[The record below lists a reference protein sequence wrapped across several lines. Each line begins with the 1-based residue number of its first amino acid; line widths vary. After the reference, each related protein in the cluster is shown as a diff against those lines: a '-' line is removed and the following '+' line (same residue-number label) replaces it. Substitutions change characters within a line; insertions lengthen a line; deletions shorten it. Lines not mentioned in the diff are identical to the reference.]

1 MEVLMRNPD
10 YQSNLSTIL
19 TLIVLAALAI
29 GLMFG
34 ASEEAAIREN
44 QADAK
49 VKAQIA
55 ELMEA
60 L

>member
-1 MEVLMRNPD
+1 MRNPD
-10 YQSNLSTIL
+10 YQSNLSTLITIAIL
-19 TLIVLAALAI
+19 FAIFLGLFYGAAD
-29 GLMFG
+29 
-34 ASEEAAIREN
+34 EQAIREN
-44 QADAK
+44 QADVR